1 MLTSEVTVL
10 CPSGIEPDLYKL
22 DRDSTKSWV
31 ELDRIRLL
39 HLLLSWYNRRKCHCI
54 QPQFMVEVDVSNASR
69 YPGGV
74 ERFRAFPFKTLICK
88 GYRASRK
95 GMRRFSQ
102 LHIWNGV
109 LRCEKLMIEQ
119 NQQSATETGV
129 ITMTSAAE
137 NKVRELLKQENDPTL
152 GLRIFVAG
160 GGCSGLQ
167 YGMTLDEEQEGDTVI
182 SIGDFKVFVDDM
194 SLGYITGS
202 EVDYVDS
209 LMGAGFTVNNPNAVS
224 SCGCGH
230 SFKTANDS
238 GEARGCGCSH

>member
-1 MLTSEVTVL
+1 
-10 CPSGIEPDLYKL
+10 
-22 DRDSTKSWV
+22 
-31 ELDRIRLL
+31 
-39 HLLLSWYNRRKCHCI
+39 
-54 QPQFMVEVDVSNASR
+54 
-69 YPGGV
+69 
-74 ERFRAFPFKTLICK
+74 
-88 GYRASRK
+88 
-95 GMRRFSQ
+95 
-102 LHIWNGV
+102 
-109 LRCEKLMIEQ
+109 MIEQ
-119 NQQSATETGV
+119 NQQSVTETSILS
-129 ITMTSAAE
+129 ITPTASD
-137 NKVRELLKQENDPTL
+137 KVHELLKQENDPSL

-230 SFKTANDS
+230 SFKTAS
-238 GEARGCGCSH
+238 GGGEAKSCGCGH